1 MTRSSTYEE
10 LTDAIAAAFSK
21 LSPQLQQIARF
32 ALERPNELALGTV
45 ATVAEAADV
54 QPSAL
59 IRFANRLEFAGF
71 SDMQQLFRARLLERS
86 GSYRERIGRM
96 RRDGGAG
103 SVGAAQGA
111 AHGASQGAS
120 QGAAHGAARGKGR
133 GTHAAA
139 AADAGVLH
147 QFVGDAVDEL
157 SHLEDNVRAA
167 DLAAAARLICAA
179 ARVHVLAQR
188 RAFPIACYLAYALG
202 QLELKTQLLA
212 GLGGMLGES
221 LRGVDARDV
230 LLVAS
235 FQPYSPDVIEA
246 ARTAHARGVPV
257 IAITDSA
264 LSPLKVSAKV
274 CFELGQGPN
283 PAFRSLV
290 APLCLAQ
297 ALVISAGQR
306 LTAPKQRAENPA
318 AKASP
323 NGSRRVAATKA
334 AATKVAAAKVAATK
348 AVATKTAATKAT
360 ASRASAAKAAA

>member
-1 MTRSSTYEE
+1 MTRSRTYED
-10 LTDAIAAAFSK
+10 LKDAIAAAFPK

-59 IRFANRLEFAGF
+59 IRFANALEFAGF

-86 GSYRERIGRM
+86 GSYRERIDRM

-103 SVGAAQGA
+103 VAAA
-111 AHGASQGAS
+111 
-120 QGAAHGAARGKGR
+120 GR
-133 GTHAAA
+133 ATNGRPHRPA
-139 AADAGVLH
+139 AADASVLH

-157 SHLEDNVRAA
+157 SHLEDNVHAA
-167 DLAAAARLICAA
+167 DLAAAARLICGA

-188 RAFPIACYLAYALG
+188 RAFPVACYLAYALD
-202 QLELKTQLLA
+202 QLELKTHLLS

-221 LRGVDARDV
+221 LRSIDKKDV

-235 FQPYSPDVIEA
+235 FQPYSPDVVAA
-246 ARTAHARGVPV
+246 ARAAHAHGVPV
-257 IAITDSA
+257 VAITDSA
-264 LSPLKVSAKV
+264 LSPLKASARV
-274 CFELGQGPN
+274 CFELGQGSN

-306 LTAPKQRAENPA
+306 LTAPTPRV
-318 AKASP
+318 AKASRAP
-323 NGSRRVAATKA
+323 GANGRARTAAGVGA
-334 AATKVAAAKVAATK
+334 AKGGASKVA
-348 AVATKTAATKAT
+348 
-360 ASRASAAKAAA
+360 S

>member
-1 MTRSSTYEE
+1 MTRSRTYED
-10 LTDAIAAAFSK
+10 LKDAIAAAFPK

-54 QPSAL
+54 QPSSL
-59 IRFANRLEFAGF
+59 IRFANALEFAGF

-86 GSYRERIGRM
+86 GSYRERIDRM

-103 SVGAAQGA
+103 VGAA
-111 AHGASQGAS
+111 
-120 QGAAHGAARGKGR
+120 ARATNGR
-133 GTHAAA
+133 PHRPAAA
-139 AADAGVLH
+139 SVLH

-167 DLAAAARLICAA
+167 DLASAARLLCGA

-188 RAFPIACYLAYALG
+188 RAFPVACYLAYALD
-202 QLELKTQLLA
+202 QLELKTHLLS

-221 LRGVDARDV
+221 LRSIDKKDV

-235 FQPYSPDVIEA
+235 FQPYSPDVVAA
-246 ARTAHARGVPV
+246 ARAAHAHGVPV
-257 IAITDSA
+257 VAITDSA
-264 LSPLKVSAKV
+264 LSPLKASARV
-274 CFELGQGPN
+274 CFELGQGSN

-306 LTAPKQRAENPA
+306 LTAPSPRA
-318 AKASP
+318 AKAP
-323 NGSRRVAATKA
+323 RAPGANGQGRA
-334 AATKVAAAKVAATK
+334 AAGVGAAKGG
-348 AVATKTAATKAT
+348 
-360 ASRASAAKAAA
+360 AAKGAS

>member
-1 MTRSSTYEE
+1 MSRSSTYEE
-10 LTDAIAAAFSK
+10 LKDAIAAAFPR

-59 IRFANRLEFAGF
+59 IRFANALEFAGF

-96 RRDGGAG
+96 RRDGGTG
-103 SVGAAQGA
+103 GGAP
-111 AHGASQGAS
+111 
-120 QGAAHGAARGKGR
+120 GR
-133 GTHAAA
+133 GANGRA

-167 DLAAAARLICAA
+167 DLTAAARLICAA
-179 ARVHVLAQR
+179 TRVHVLAQR
-188 RAFPIACYLAYALG
+188 RAFPVACYLAYALDR
-202 QLELKTQLLA
+202 LELKTQLLA

-221 LRGVDARDV
+221 LRGIDVKDV
-230 LLVAS
+230 LVVAS
-235 FQPYSPDVIEA
+235 FQPYSPEVVEA
-246 ARTAHARGVPV
+246 ARAAHAQGVPV

-264 LSPLKVSAKV
+264 LSPLKASARV

-306 LTAPKQRAENPA
+306 LTAPQQHEARVAGRRG
-318 AKASP
+318 P
-323 NGSRRVAATKA
+323 NGGRPLVATKA
-334 AATKVAAAKVAATK
+334 PATRASK
-348 AVATKTAATKAT
+348 AVV
-360 ASRASAAKAAA
+360 SKAAS